1 MYFCK
6 LSDCRFNLHSSDLKK
21 TLNFVYHSSL
31 SRDLPSYSLI
41 SQFWFFGLSLPQK
54 GHFRSKAKKKWT
66 SLLSSSRA
74 FSFKNIE
81 YHNWFLHIWISLG
94 TNFQLKMTMLLSR
107 ETIFKNKNNMVLK
120 GHKVNFNNN

>member
-41 SQFWFFGLSLPQK
+41 SQFWFFGLSLPKKVISVQK
-54 GHFRSKAKKKWT
+54 QKKNEHRYWILQGHFHSKT
-66 SLLSSSRA
+66 
-74 FSFKNIE
+74 IE
-81 YHNWFLHIWISLG
+81 YHNWILHIWISLG

-120 GHKVNFNNN
+120 GHKVNVNNN